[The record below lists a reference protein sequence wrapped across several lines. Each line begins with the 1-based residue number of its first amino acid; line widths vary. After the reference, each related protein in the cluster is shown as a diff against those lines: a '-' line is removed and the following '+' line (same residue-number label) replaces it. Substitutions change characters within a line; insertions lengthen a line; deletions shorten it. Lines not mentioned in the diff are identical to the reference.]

1 MLASAFGKTGRA
13 SMSTVIKNGT
23 IVTHD
28 LTYKADILI
37 EDGKIAEIGKDLKGD
52 QELDA
57 TGCYVMPGGIDPHTH
72 LEMPFMGT
80 YSSDDF
86 ESGTRAALSG
96 GTTMVVDFALPAPG
110 QGLLDAIK
118 MWDNK
123 STRAHCDYSFHMA
136 VTWWG
141 QQVFD
146 EMKDVTERGI
156 NTFKHFMAYKGALM
170 VNDDEMFA
178 SFRRCA
184 ELGAIP
190 LVHAEN
196 GDIVADLQARLMAE
210 GNNGPEGHAY
220 SRPPEVEG
228 EAANRAIMIADMA
241 GVPLYVVHVSCEE
254 AHEAIRRARQAGKRV
269 WGEPLIQHL
278 TLDESEYF
286 DKDWDHAARRVMSPP
301 FRNKKHQDSLWAGL
315 QAGSLSVVATDHCA
329 FTTEQKRHGVG
340 DFTRIPNG
348 TGGLEDRLPML
359 WTHGVAT
366 GRLTPNE
373 FVAVTSTNIAK
384 ILNCYPRKGAI
395 LVGADADIVV
405 WDPEKEKTISAAT
418 QQSAIDYNVFEGKQ
432 VKGLPRFTLTRGRVA
447 VHDGEI
453 RGQEGHGQFVAR
465 PPEQPVTKALSTW
478 KELTAPRKV
487 ERTGIPV
494 SGV

>member
-1 MLASAFGKTGRA
+1 
-13 SMSTVIKNGT
+13 MSTVIKGGT
-23 IVTHD
+23 VVTADLSYAADVLVEGGRIV
-28 LTYKADILI
+28 
-37 EDGKIAEIGKDLKGD
+37 EIGQGLTGD
-52 QELDA
+52 EVLDA

-80 YSSDDF
+80 YSTDDF
-86 ESGTRAALSG
+86 ESGTRAALAG

-110 QGLLDAIK
+110 QGLLDALQ

-123 STRAHCDYSFHMA
+123 SGRANCDYSYHMA

-141 QQVFD
+141 EQVFD
-146 EMKDVTERGI
+146 EMKPVIEDRGI

-178 SFRRCA
+178 SFNRLA
-184 ELGAIP
+184 DLGGIA

-196 GDIVADLQARLMAE
+196 GDVVAELTAKLLAE
-210 GNNGPEGHAY
+210 GNTGPEAHAY
-220 SRPPEVEG
+220 SRPAQVEG
-228 EAANRAIMIADMA
+228 EATNRAIMIADMA
-241 GVPLYVVHVSCEE
+241 GVPLYVVHVSSEDS
-254 AHEAIRRARQAGKRV
+254 HEAIRRARQQGKRV

-286 DKDWDHAARRVMSPP
+286 NPDWDHAARRVMSPP

-315 QAGSLSVVATDHCA
+315 MSGSLSVVATDHCA
-329 FTTEQKRHGVG
+329 FSTEQKRYGVG
-340 DFTRIPNG
+340 DFSKIPNG
-348 TGGLEDRLPML
+348 TGGLEDRMPML

-384 ILNCYPRKGAI
+384 ILNCYPKKGAI

-405 WDPEKEKTISAAT
+405 WDPEKEKTITAGT
-418 QQSAIDYNVFEGKQ
+418 QQSAIDYNVFEGHA
-432 VKGLPRFTLTRGRVA
+432 VKGLPRFTLTRGHVA

-453 RGQEGHGQFVAR
+453 RTQEGHGEFVKRPGNGTVNRAR
-465 PPEQPVTKALSTW
+465 STW
-478 KELTAPRKV
+478 KELTAPRPV
-487 ERTGIPV
+487 SRTGIPAT
-494 SGV
+494 GV